1 MEKIKILIVED
12 EGVLAKGLEN
22 RLKKLDYE
30 AVGIASTGEE
40 AIRQAQ
46 AKLPDLVLMD
56 IKLKGEMDGI
66 AAAQRIREHQDIPV
80 IYLTA
85 YNDRETLQRA
95 KITEPY
101 GYISK
106 PVQERELHCNIEIA
120 LFKHKMEAE
129 ILKTRKLEAF
139 SIFAEGIAHDF
150 NNLLQI
156 INGYIDV
163 AMTRCD
169 VADKICAEPLKKA
182 EENLKQAGDL
192 ARKFLTVFKG
202 KPISKKNIEL
212 HTHIANVIGKT
223 PLPRNIEISYD
234 FADSVKRASLNADE
248 ALLEEMFYHLL
259 LNAIEAMADKE
270 RGAIK
275 ITSKEVELQSDNGFK
290 LQEGRYVKI
299 SIKDEGRG
307 IPRSI
312 IGKVFDP
319 YFSTKDNPTQKG
331 LGLGLTA
338 CYSISRHHG
347 GHIEVTSEEGKGTTV
362 DVYLPALII

>member
-1 MEKIKILIVED
+1 MEKTRILIVED

-30 AVGIASTGEE
+30 AVGIAATGEE

-46 AKLPDLVLMD
+46 EKLPELVLMD

-66 AAAQRIREHQDIPV
+66 AAAQKIREYNDIPV

-120 LFKHKMEAE
+120 IFKHKAEAE
-129 ILKTRKLEAF
+129 ILKTRKLAAF

-169 VADKICAEPLKKA
+169 ISNKICSEPLKKA
-182 EENLKQAGDL
+182 IENLKQAGDL
-192 ARKFLTVFKG
+192 ARKFLTIFKG

-212 HTHIANVIGKT
+212 HGHIANIIGKA
-223 PLPRNIEISYD
+223 PLPGNIEISYD
-234 FADSVKRASLNADE
+234 FADSVKRASINADE

-270 RGAIK
+270 RGAIR
-275 ITSKEVELQSDNGFK
+275 ITSEEIDLPGDNGFK
-290 LQEGRYVKI
+290 LQKGRYVRI
-299 SIKDEGRG
+299 SIRDEGRG
-307 IPRSI
+307 IPKNN

-319 YFSTKDNPTQKG
+319 YFSTKDNPTKKG

-338 CYSISRHHG
+338 CYSISRNHG
-347 GHIEVTSEEGKGTTV
+347 GHIELASEEGKGTTV
-362 DVYLPALII
+362 DVYLPIL